1 MTYLPRHF
9 EETDPATL
17 QALVHSYPLAT
28 WVVPHQGELLVNHI
42 PFLLDTGQG
51 EHGTLLGHVA
61 RANPVWKALGAPE
74 DSAQANGSD
83 AGMGVAVFNGPQA
96 YISPNWYPS
105 KHENGKAVP
114 TWNYT
119 VVHAH
124 GRARVVDD
132 PQRLL
137 HLLHRLTDAHEASQ
151 TPPWKVSDAP
161 PQYLDAMLKAIV
173 YIEIPVERWVGKWK
187 VSQNQSEANRQ
198 GVATGLGGSAQM
210 PPASALPSMA
220 DLVLRT
226 GANQRP

>member
-1 MTYLPRHF
+1 MTYLPKHF

-17 QALVHSYPLAT
+17 HALVHEFPLAT

-42 PFLLDTGQG
+42 PFLLDTDRG
-51 EHGTLLGHVA
+51 ENGTLIGHVA
-61 RANPVWKALGAPE
+61 RANPVWKSLGRGK
-74 DSAQANGSD
+74 DGGDTNDGG

-124 GRARVVDD
+124 GHARVVDD

-137 HLLHRLTDAHEASQ
+137 QLLHRLTDQHESTQAQ
-151 TPPWKVSDAP
+151 PWKVSDAP
-161 PQYLDAMLKAIV
+161 PQYLEAMLKAIV
-173 YIEIPVERWVGKWK
+173 YIEIPVQRWVGKWK
-187 VSQNQSEANRQ
+187 ISQNQTAENRHGAAN
-198 GVATGLGGSAQM
+198 GLGRNPVA
-210 PPASALPSMA
+210 PSPSQAMA
-220 DLVLRT
+220 DLVRQGSPSKRL
-226 GANQRP
+226 